1 MKQVEERK
9 DVQNDIL
16 LTLEDLAEV
25 FDVDVS
31 TVEDWINR
39 KLLRAICVTPQYD
52 MRFRLDDICKF
63 INEHEQIWVPTTELE
78 SEVPKS
84 LSICK

>member
-1 MKQVEERK
+1 MAQVEERQ

-25 FDVDVS
+25 FDSDIS

-39 KLLRAICVTPQYD
+39 KLLRAIFVTPRND
-52 MRFRLDDICKF
+52 IRFRLDAICTF
-63 INEHEQIWVPTTELE
+63 ITEQEQIWLPNF
-78 SEVPKS
+78 K
-84 LSICK
+84 